1 MKMKKGTK
9 SPRAATLL
17 PTLNSLPATIRAA
30 VVPILAASLADA
42 GDLKLQAKQA
52 HWNLK
57 GPNFIALHE
66 LFDQVAAHA
75 DTWADDLAERIV
87 QLGGIAEGT
96 VQAISHRTSL
106 PAYPLDIIAEGEHL
120 EALAASLAAFAKGV
134 REAIDRA
141 TEIGDADTADLF
153 TEVSRAADKDLWF
166 VESHLH
172 AD

>member
-1 MKMKKGTK
+1 MKTSGKASRKP
-9 SPRAATLL
+9 SLQ
-17 PTLNSLPATIRAA
+17 PTLNSLPVATRTK
-30 VVPILAASLADA
+30 VVPLLAARLAEA

-75 DTWADDLAERIV
+75 DVWADDLAERIV

-96 VQAISHRTSL
+96 VQAIVRTSTL
-106 PAYPLDIIAEGEHL
+106 PAYPLDILAEGEHL
-120 EALAASLAAFAKGV
+120 EALAAALAAFAKGV
-134 REAIDRA
+134 SEAIDRA
-141 TEIGDADTADLF
+141 AALGDADTADLF

-166 VESHLH
+166 LESHLH